1 MSIKYM
7 AIVTVKTT
15 VISSLNNW
23 ISMLTQNTI
32 VEIICVQKKK
42 TIIYILYI
50 LFHEYF
56 FFRLIV
62 YILSVSMVTEISE
75 NLISF
80 CRTIS

>member
-1 MSIKYM
+1 M

-50 LFHEYF
+50 LFHQYF